1 MIHESPDSFC
11 LMTSPPEEHL
21 PFIPPALWDIFGF
34 WVFSRVASSV
44 WNAILLPL
52 VAHGLIF
59 KNSTQKPPQKPF
71 MIELSE
77 YRVLRVFTVN
87 ITGSLYS
94 EHSVLTIVFP
104 YRLWFSNS
112 VPVFLCRLCYLSIG
126 IIYLTWY
133 PKILITS
140 LGRKDYSKYLSK
152 TFLPQ
157 SSSVGS
163 HWKLDIWNWGF
174 KPDSV

>member
-1 MIHESPDSFC
+1 M
-11 LMTSPPEEHL
+11 
-21 PFIPPALWDIFGF
+21 
-34 WVFSRVASSV
+34 ASSV

-59 KNSTQKPPQKPF
+59 KNATQKPPQKPF

-77 YRVLRVFTVN
+77 YRALRAFTVSSEYSLSS
-87 ITGSLYS
+87 IIGSLYS

-104 YRLWFSNS
+104 YRLSFSNG
-112 VPVFLCRLCYLSIG
+112 VPVFLCRLCYLGIG

-133 PKILITS
+133 PKIFITS
-140 LGRKDYSKYLSK
+140 LGRKDYLKYLSK

-163 HWKLDIWNWGF
+163 H
-174 KPDSV
+174 